1 MNYDRIVKEWFYRL
15 PKGYAEA
22 PYSDAELKVLDQ
34 VLTEHNI
41 SLKEVN
47 QLDRAFNDAEPVEI
61 EVEEILDIEED
72 IVVNESTDTL
82 MEGYTKED
90 LITVIKETPLPDKLI
105 AYISRLIDSANSQT
119 SAVQALKT
127 RNFDDKT
134 SKSIFDKAV
143 EMDSYKQLQDLV
155 TGQAQGIDFDSLGT
169 EGNLTTAMKKIG
181 FSDEYLDWLYN
192 YRLAQ
197 GGVNVGAGENMLRVI
212 LKGGHVPTTG
222 DVGAED
228 LKIELKSTQ
237 TKSSGF
243 RMRGQSGY
251 GSGYD
256 VALTVFDTI
265 EAAYGDEL
273 PENFPDVTKDT
284 SLQLYYKSAKES
296 LADQFMKDLKSK
308 NKISTSDIADA
319 YTAGLKKLYKNYSG
333 DIKADVVEPSIRS
346 NGSIDI
352 SELFPRL
359 AALEFK
365 YYADS
370 EPWDVFMVLNFQK
383 DYLIMK
389 KDSSLDDLAKIFKD
403 NFNIG
408 APNTKPKATSQ
419 DSMTA
424 VQLKMR

>member
-1 MNYDRIVKEWFYRL
+1 
-15 PKGYAEA
+15 
-22 PYSDAELKVLDQ
+22 
-34 VLTEHNI
+34 
-41 SLKEVN
+41 
-47 QLDRAFNDAEPVEI
+47 
-61 EVEEILDIEED
+61 
-72 IVVNESTDTL
+72 
-82 MEGYTKED
+82 
-90 LITVIKETPLPDKLI
+90 
-105 AYISRLIDSANSQT
+105 
-119 SAVQALKT
+119 
-127 RNFDDKT
+127 
-134 SKSIFDKAV
+134 
-143 EMDSYKQLQDLV
+143 
-155 TGQAQGIDFDSLGT
+155 
-169 EGNLTTAMKKIG
+169 
-181 FSDEYLDWLYN
+181 
-192 YRLAQ
+192 
-197 GGVNVGAGENMLRVI
+197 
-212 LKGGHVPTTG
+212 
-222 DVGAED
+222 
-228 LKIELKSTQ
+228 
-237 TKSSGF
+237 
-243 RMRGQSGY
+243 MRGQSGY

-256 VALTVFDTI
+256 VALTVFDAI
-265 EAAYGDEL
+265 ESAYGDEL

-284 SLQLYYKSAKES
+284 SIQLYYKSGKES
-296 LADQFMKDLKSK
+296 LADQFLKDLKSK
-308 NKISTSDIADA
+308 NKVSTSGIADA